1 MPTKREPVPVL
12 DETPEAK
19 AYAAKEVQL
28 LLSKEVVK
36 QAFATTE
43 TRIKDDWAR
52 AQTAVEREQ
61 YWAELQAFKKFQV
74 VLRSIART

>member
-28 LLSKEVVK
+28 LLAK
-36 QAFATTE
+36 QAVQDAFATTE

-52 AQTAVEREQ
+52 AQTPVEREQ
-61 YWAELQAFKKFQV
+61 HWAELQAFRKFQV